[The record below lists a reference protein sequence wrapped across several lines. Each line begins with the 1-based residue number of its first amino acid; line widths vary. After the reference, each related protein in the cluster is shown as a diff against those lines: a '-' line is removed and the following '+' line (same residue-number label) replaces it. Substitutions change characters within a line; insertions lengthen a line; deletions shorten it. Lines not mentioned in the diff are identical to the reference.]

1 MLSGAYGTFCLVY
14 NLVGK
19 MVMTV
24 VTITEAKARL
34 TQLLREV
41 EELGEQILIT
51 RSGRPAGVLLSA
63 DEYEGL
69 LETLEILADP
79 DLSRAVRQGLRQA
92 EAADLLSEEEVWGDL
107 DAAL

>member
-1 MLSGAYGTFCLVY
+1 MLSGADGTFCLVY